1 MENII
6 ERYIP
11 KSLSRADLKKQKKN
25 ILKSRKL
32 YKKGVFYQRPKVKSY
47 KSKNKNSARR
57 ERYLLNY
64 KNK

>member
-11 KSLSRADLKKQKKN
+11 KSLTKKDLKKQKKN

-32 YKKGVFYQRPKVKSY
+32 YKKGIFYQRPKVKSFKSNLTLY
-47 KSKNKNSARR
+47 KFPNND
-57 ERYLLNY
+57 
-64 KNK
+64 